1 MNRRALGALLVAYGV
16 FGIILTIAG
25 MVVGFDLAARV
36 ERLTGT
42 AGDTLQAAARAT
54 RAAGD
59 SFASVDSSLAESQ
72 TSADTAADLAR
83 DASATLDSLAAA
95 MDLSIFGAQPLQPLG
110 AQFSTSADQAEQLA
124 GTLDAVTSS
133 LSDTRTDVSSI
144 GTELATLASRLEA
157 LESDAGV
164 DAGAPPLRL
173 FAGLLLAW
181 IGLQSTGCL
190 IYGASLLR
198 PIRPL
203 PPTVV

>member
-1 MNRRALGALLVAYGV
+1 MSRRAIGTLLVAYGV
-16 FGIILTIAG
+16 FGVILTIAG
-25 MVVGFDLAARV
+25 MIVGFDLAARV

-59 SFASVDSSLAESQ
+59 SFTSVDASLSEAQ
-72 TSADTAADLAR
+72 TSAGTAANLAR

-95 MDLSIFGAQPLQPLG
+95 MNLSIFGAQPLQPLG

-144 GTELATLASRLEA
+144 GTELGTLASRLEA
-157 LESDAGV
+157 LEADAGV
-164 DAGAPPLRL
+164 SSGSPPLRL

-181 IGLQSTGCL
+181 IGLQSAGCL
-190 IYGASLLR
+190 IYGVSLLR
-198 PIRPL
+198 PVRA
-203 PPTVV
+203 VVV

>member
-1 MNRRALGALLVAYGV
+1 MSRRALGTLLVAYGV
-16 FGIILTIAG
+16 FGLVLTVAG

-42 AGDTLQAAARAT
+42 AGETIQAAARAT

-59 SFASVDSSLAESQ
+59 SFASVDSSLSESQ
-72 TSADTAADLAR
+72 SAAGSAADLAR
-83 DASATLDSLAAA
+83 DASSTLDSLAVA

-110 AQFSTSADQAEQLA
+110 AQFSASADQAEQLA
-124 GTLDAVTSS
+124 GTLDTVSSS
-133 LSDTRTDVSSI
+133 LSDTRTDVASI

-173 FAGLLLAW
+173 LAGLVLAW
-181 IGLQSTGCL
+181 IGLQAAGCL

-198 PIRPL
+198 PVRPI
-203 PPTVV
+203 VV